1 MTMYKIDFNLNNN
14 LNNKST
20 SELNRSEF
28 IDKKLITRF
37 FIPKYL
43 KNIFLNYR

>member
-1 MTMYKIDFNLNNN
+1 MTMYKIDFN